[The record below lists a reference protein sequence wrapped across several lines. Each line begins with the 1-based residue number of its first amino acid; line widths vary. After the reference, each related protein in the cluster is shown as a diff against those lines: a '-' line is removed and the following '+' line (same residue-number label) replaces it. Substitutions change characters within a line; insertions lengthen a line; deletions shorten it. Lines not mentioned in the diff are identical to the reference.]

1 MTEERYWQI
10 RDEYKVSSISLLP
23 SKKQIEEMTEEE
35 LREQMEILEKAFEE
49 AFKEQKH
56 DKK

>member
-49 AFKEQKH
+49 AFEEQKH
-56 DKK
+56 DKE